1 MIVQE
6 SADRFGF
13 TMIAGVFGASA
24 VEQLQAELAE
34 ALSRPDAAVIQSE
47 GVVVGARN
55 LLQLL
60 PGVAEIWRRAPLL
73 TLLTE
78 LLGSQFGLVRALYFD
93 KPPAQTW
100 SLPWHKDLT
109 IAVRDNRRP
118 SSEFRNPTVKAGV
131 PDVEA
136 PRALLESM
144 LTARIHL
151 D

>member
-1 MIVQE
+1 I
-6 SADRFGF
+6 DRVGF
-13 TMIAGVFGASA
+13 AMIAGVFEDSE
-24 VEQLQAELAE
+24 VEQLQAEFAE
-34 ALSRPDAAVIQSE
+34 ALSRPEAAVIQWE
-47 GVVVGARN
+47 GLVVGARN

-78 LLGSQFGLVRALYFD
+78 MLGAQFGLVRALYFD

-118 SSEFRNPTVKAGV
+118 SGQFRKP
-131 PDVEA
+131 
-136 PRALLESM
+136 
-144 LTARIHL
+144 
-151 D
+151 